1 MRGADSHC
9 ESLFTTV
16 KLEDFVAANH
26 PLCPIRAWVNDA
38 LAKMDAHLERQRAPI
53 HAGLAR
59 DADRLREKRS
69 SCDKRGRAR
78 DIPKL
83 CERFFIPTLVNKY
96 EGPRSGAALRRH
108 FNQQPRMKSST

>member
-16 KLEDFVAANH
+16 KLEDFVPANH
-26 PLCPIRAWVNDA
+26 PLCPIRAWVN
-38 LAKMDAHLERQRAPI
+38 
-53 HAGLAR
+53 
-59 DADRLREKRS
+59 EKRS

-96 EGPRSGAALRRH
+96 EGPRSGAALRWH